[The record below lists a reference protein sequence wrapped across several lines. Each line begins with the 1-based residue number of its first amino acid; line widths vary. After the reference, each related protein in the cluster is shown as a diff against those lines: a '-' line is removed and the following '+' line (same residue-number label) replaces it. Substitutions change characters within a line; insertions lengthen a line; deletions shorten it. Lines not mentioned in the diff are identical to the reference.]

1 MRKDISV
8 SILQECMDYVNGL
21 DRTGI
26 EKMKAIYEEEKR
38 LSNDLD
44 DSIQIVLP
52 GKEEYSLDSQ
62 IEFDNYELTP
72 DEYGIKYTNQQFSE
86 AKTSKNEYIAA

>member
-1 MRKDISV
+1 MRKDISL

-21 DRTGI
+21 DQAEI

-38 LSNDLD
+38 LSNGLD

-52 GKEEYSLDSQ
+52 EKEEYSLGGQ
-62 IEFDNYELTP
+62 VEFNNYELTP
-72 DEYGIKYTNQQFSE
+72 DEYSIKYTNQQFSE